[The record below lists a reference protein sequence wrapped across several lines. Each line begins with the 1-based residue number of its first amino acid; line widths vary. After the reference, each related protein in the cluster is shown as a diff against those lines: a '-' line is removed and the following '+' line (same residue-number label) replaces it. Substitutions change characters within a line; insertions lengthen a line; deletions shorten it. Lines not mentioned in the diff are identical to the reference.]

1 MFRLLALLAV
11 TLALAAPAAGQAL
24 PSIEGTWEVS
34 LRDQN
39 RRDVPRTVIV
49 RADSSASWGEEH
61 VRWRMVAG
69 PKIMLAIGGEWEIYD
84 VRLRGNQL
92 TLSGGDL
99 PDPVTLRKVGPA
111 TPRPA
116 SVPVPPDPGPPAR
129 P

>member
-1 MFRLLALLAV
+1 MRWLLAPFVLIATLAV
-11 TLALAAPAAGQAL
+11 PAAGQSL

-84 VRLRGNQL
+84 VRVRGSQL

-116 SVPVPPDPGPPAR
+116 AVPVPADPGPPGR
-129 P
+129 N

>member
-1 MFRLLALLAV
+1 MRGGSVAVAAWLAW
-11 TLALAAPAAGQAL
+11 AAPAAAQPL
-24 PSIEGTWEVS
+24 PNIEGTWAVS

-39 RRDVPRTVIV
+39 RRDVPRTVVV

-61 VRWRMVAG
+61 VRWRMVTG

-116 SVPVPPDPGPPAR
+116 AVPVPPDPGPPAR
-129 P
+129 D